1 MFGGRFGC
9 QIAVMVTDE
18 IELTPALKN
27 LLALPDLTD
36 LLLIGSA
43 DTWVDVGRGLE
54 RAPNPFET
62 DDELA
67 AELIRLAADCG
78 ARLDIA
84 QPLADFAL
92 GPLRLH
98 AVMPAGVTRAPLL
111 SVRRHPSARVLL
123 SHLREVEMFG
133 TETQQF
139 FEQMLERGDNFLIS
153 GATGSGKTTLLSAL
167 LQQAAGRTICIEQT
181 EELHPPA
188 PGLTLVERAANIEGA
203 GSISSG
209 ELLVHALRMR
219 PDRVVV
225 GEVRGAEIKSLL
237 QAMNN
242 GHRGSGA
249 TLHSASLAKVADR
262 LILLGMLAN
271 TEPDLTSRLVA
282 GAVDWVIQLERTERR
297 RVVDIGKPLLVEGRL
312 VVNSAWAQ
320 IHVSGQGVGTGA
332 PH

>member
-1 MFGGRFGC
+1 M
-9 QIAVMVTDE
+9 ATEE
-18 IELTPALKN
+18 IELTPALKK

-36 LLLIGSA
+36 LLLVGA
-43 DTWVDVGRGLE
+43 EDTWVDVGRGLE
-54 RAPNPFET
+54 RAPNAFES

-84 QPLADFAL
+84 QPLADFTL

-98 AVMPAGVTRAPLL
+98 AVIPAGVSRAPML

-133 TETQQF
+133 AETQQF

-188 PGLTLVERAANIEGA
+188 PGLTLIERAANIEGA

-249 TLHSASLAKVADR
+249 TLHSASLAQVADR

-271 TEPDLTSRLVA
+271 TEPDLTSRLVV

-297 RVVDIGKPLLVEGRL
+297 RVVDIGRPQLIEGKL

-320 IHVSGQGVGTGA
+320 IHVTGQGVGASAG
-332 PH
+332 H